1 MNNKKILIIN
11 SRHPSLI
18 ALFNIFEELAKYN
31 YRFSLLANNEKILN
45 KFKEKEWFCK
55 KIPKFFNPNKL
66 INIVL
71 IFIFYPIFIFL
82 GILFFS
88 YFKYIKKI
96 TIVICCSWFEKIILT
111 YPAKILKIKIIWIE
125 QPDLNY
131 KNINKLLSFLFRI
144 NSNNAK
150 IITFL
155 DYTKNILIKIGVLK
169 KNINTVLLG
178 IKLNNIK
185 RQENI
190 FDNLAQTNHFNA
202 NKKFFTV
209 GTIIKL
215 DNKYKTEILLHSCK
229 KCSEI
234 INNLQLIIV
243 GDSEEKQNLIW
254 LAKKMNIDNLVW
266 FVGEQKYIKKWID
279 NFDIF
284 ISICDTL
291 YLRDIDIIIK
301 TLSSGKPIIAPDNI
315 GVENI
320 IQNNYNGKL
329 INIDSSEILTQEILK
344 LYKNKLLRKKIS
356 KQAIISA
363 NNNFNISKTAL
374 SIKNIFEN

>member
-1 MNNKKILIIN
+1 MNNKKILILN

-18 ALFNIFEELAKYN
+18 ALFNIFEELSNYN
-31 YRFSLLANNEKILN
+31 YHFSLLANDQKMLN
-45 KFKEKEWFCK
+45 KFKEKEWFYK

-66 INIVL
+66 LNIIL

-82 GILFFS
+82 GILFLS

-96 TIVICCSWFEKIILT
+96 TMVICCSWFEKIVLT
-111 YPAKILKIKIIWIE
+111 YPAKILKIKMIWME
-125 QPDLNY
+125 RPGLNY
-131 KNINKLLSFLFRI
+131 KNINKLLSILFKI

-155 DYTKNILIKIGVLK
+155 NYTKNILIKIGVLE
-169 KNINTVLLG
+169 KNINTVLPG
-178 IKLNNIK
+178 IKLNNVK

-190 FDNLAQTNHFNA
+190 FDNLAQTNHFNT
-202 NKKFFTV
+202 NKKFFTI

-243 GDSEEKQNLIW
+243 GDGEEKQNLIW
-254 LAKKMNIDNLVW
+254 LAKKMNIDNFVW
-266 FVGEQKYIKKWID
+266 FVGEQKYIKKWIN
-279 NFDIF
+279 NFDVF
-284 ISICDTL
+284 ILICDTL
-291 YLRDIDIIIK
+291 YLRDINIIIN
-301 TLSSGKPIIAPDNI
+301 TLSSGKPIVAPNNI
-315 GVENI
+315 GVEDI
-320 IQNNYNGKL
+320 IQDNYNGKL

-344 LYKNKLLRKKIS
+344 LYKNKLLRKKIRE
-356 KQAIISA
+356 QAIISA
-363 NNNFNISKTAL
+363 NNNFNISKTVL
-374 SIKNIFEN
+374 SIKNILEN